1 MKNFFWIPLVVLMVL
16 SFTPFREDLRVC
28 RVYDSDYKKYLL
40 WEEPMINGLR
50 TYPTEE
56 QAELPFS
63 IIGSAEIAC
72 YTHKW
77 YQSLDGINL
86 INKEIKSYSF
96 IEKLLIII
104 GS

>member
-1 MKNFFWIPLVVLMVL
+1 MKYFYLIPLVILIVLG
-16 SFTPFREDLRVC
+16 FTPFREDLRVC
-28 RVYDSDYKKYLL
+28 RVYDSDYNKYIL

-50 TYPTEE
+50 TYSSES

-63 IIGSAEIAC
+63 IIGSVESAC

-96 IEKLLIII
+96 IERLIII
-104 GS
+104 LKS